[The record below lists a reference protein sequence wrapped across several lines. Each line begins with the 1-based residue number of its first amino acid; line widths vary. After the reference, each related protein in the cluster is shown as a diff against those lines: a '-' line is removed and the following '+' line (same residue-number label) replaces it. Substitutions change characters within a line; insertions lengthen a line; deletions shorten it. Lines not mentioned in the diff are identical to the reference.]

1 MLNKGFKMASIM
13 DKLITITLVISAAIT
28 IWSVVT
34 PNHLFV
40 G

>member
-1 MLNKGFKMASIM
+1 M
-13 DKLITITLVISAAIT
+13 DKIIGWGLVVMAMYTLYA
-28 IWSVVT
+28 VVT

>member
-1 MLNKGFKMASIM
+1 MW
-13 DKLITITLVISAAIT
+13 DKLITIGLIVSAVYTLYA
-28 IWSVVT
+28 VVT